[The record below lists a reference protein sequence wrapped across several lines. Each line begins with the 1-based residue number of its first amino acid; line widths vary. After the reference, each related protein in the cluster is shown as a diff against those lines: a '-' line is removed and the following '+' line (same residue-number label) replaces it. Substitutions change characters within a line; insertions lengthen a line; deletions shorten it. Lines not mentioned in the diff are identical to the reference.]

1 MALDP
6 RARGRSR
13 GRARRWRCFWS
24 WPPGHAYELLD
35 YVDPLSGRWAARA
48 RCVVCGHETGLA
60 IGDRESGRD
69 VSGSPLVAMLAAQG
83 TLRRVPASTRGGPGP
98 PDPRA
103 SGLVVVSPEGEEVAV
118 RYVRVRFD
126 VGVRRNVYC
135 AWRLGE
141 DGPAVI
147 ARDFQGAVA
156 RAAGASP
163 SDEWVERLA
172 RQLAG
177 ELPSRT

>member
-1 MALDP
+1 M
-6 RARGRSR
+6 
-13 GRARRWRCFWS
+13 
-24 WPPGHAYELLD
+24 GHAYELLD

-48 RCVVCGHETGLA
+48 RCVVCAHETGLA
-60 IGDRESGRD
+60 IGERKTRRRAGEQPPRGDTRRSGHAPQ
-69 VSGSPLVAMLAAQG
+69 GSRLDAD
-83 TLRRVPASTRGGPGP
+83 GPGP

-103 SGLVVVSPEGEEVAV
+103 SGFVVASPEGAEEVAV

-126 VGVRRNVYC
+126 VGVRRNVFC

-141 DGPAVI
+141 EGPAVI